1 MIAPAVPRFRIG
13 CDIGGTF
20 TDGVIMREDTGEF
33 WITKTPSTPSDP
45 SKGFARCLVLLVEEG
60 AAKPPQIVHVF
71 HGTTVATNAII
82 ERQTARTGLITND
95 GFTDVL
101 EIGRQQRAKLYD
113 LQQEKNPPLVPG
125 RWRLGV
131 KGRMDA
137 RGNELV
143 ALDRDA
149 IRAAAGHLR
158 EQGIESVAVCF
169 LNSYRNAGHEED
181 AAAIL
186 RQESPN
192 LYVSTSAE
200 ISPLFREFG
209 RVSTTVVNAAVV
221 PIVDRYLAAIE
232 RDLHSSGFVAP
243 LHIMQ
248 SNGGLIRS
256 RHARKQP
263 VNIIES
269 GPAAGVIAAAFI
281 GQLAG
286 FGNVLAFDM
295 GGTTA
300 KVGLIKDGEP
310 QIMPDYEVGAT
321 ARAGQ
326 YETGAGYPVTLPV
339 IDLVEVGAGGGSIAW
354 VDSGGAL
361 KVGPRSAGADPGPAC
376 FDLGGTK
383 PTVTDA
389 HLVLGRLNPGHLLG
403 RKMTL
408 APARAVGAIE
418 SEIVDRLDLDLHAAA
433 LGILEIANA
442 NMLRALRLVSAV
454 RGYDPRD
461 YVLVAFGGAGPLHAG
476 KLAEELDIP
485 VVVVPRSPGVTCAL
499 GLLVTDVRH
508 DYMRTCIVPTEGGD
522 LGEVR
527 DLVARLQ
534 ARARDDLAA
543 EGFAADRM
551 LLAVSADLRY
561 RGQAYELTVAA
572 PAGGVDAAW
581 AARLTERFHDFHHT
595 TYGHSS
601 PGLPVEIVS
610 VRVTASGLV
619 PKPRLHEVEPA
630 LGPAGEALTGH
641 RPVWFEAATPVERC
655 AIYDRYALKAGHRF
669 EGPAVVEEMDSTV
682 VVYPG
687 WRVEVDRFGNLI
699 MRRAQR
705 NGA

>member
-1 MIAPAVPRFRIG
+1 MSASAAPRFRIG

-45 SKGFARCLVLLVEEG
+45 SKGFANCLALLVEDS
-60 AAKPPQIVHVF
+60 AARAPHIVHVF

-131 KGRMDA
+131 KGRVDA
-137 RGNELV
+137 HGQELV
-143 ALDRDA
+143 ALDCDG
-149 IRAAAGHLR
+149 IRAAGKLLR
-158 EQGIESVAVCF
+158 QQEIESVAVCF
-169 LNSYRNAGHEED
+169 LNSYRNARHEED

-186 RQESPN
+186 RKEYPD

-232 RDLHSSGFVAP
+232 RDLHSTGVSAT

-256 RHARKQP
+256 EHARKQP

-281 GQLAG
+281 GKLAG
-286 FGNVLAFDM
+286 FDNVLAFDM

-300 KVGLIKDGEP
+300 KVGLIKDGAP

-321 ARAGQ
+321 ARTGQ

-354 VDSGGAL
+354 VDSNGAL

-376 FDLGGTK
+376 FALGGTK

-389 HLVLGRLNPGHLLG
+389 HLVLGRLNPDHMLG
-403 RKMTL
+403 RRMTL
-408 APARAVGAIE
+408 APARAKDAIE
-418 SEIVDRLDLDLHAAA
+418 SEIIDHVSLNLHEAA

-461 YVLVAFGGAGPLHAG
+461 YVVVAFGGAGPLHAG

-508 DYMRTCIVPTEGGD
+508 DYMRTCIVPTEGGE
-522 LGEVR
+522 LREVR
-527 DLVARLQ
+527 NLVARLQ
-534 ARARDDLAA
+534 ARARDELAA
-543 EGFAADRM
+543 EGFAPDRM
-551 LLAVSADLRY
+551 VLAVSADLRY

-572 PAGGVDAAW
+572 PSGIVDEAW
-581 AARLTERFHDFHHT
+581 AAELTRRFHEFHHT

-610 VRVTASGLV
+610 LRVAASGLV

-630 LGPAGEALTGH
+630 TAPAVAALTGH
-641 RPVWFEAATPVERC
+641 RPVWFAAERPVERC
-655 AIYDRYALKAGHRF
+655 PIYDRYALKAGHRF
-669 EGPAVVEEMDSTV
+669 DGPAVVEEMDSTV

-687 WRVEVDRFGNLI
+687 WGVEVDRFGNLI
-699 MRRAQR
+699 MRRTPG
-705 NGA
+705 NGP

>member
-1 MIAPAVPRFRIG
+1 MTSIAPGFRVG

-33 WITKTPSTPSDP
+33 WIAKTPSTPLDP
-45 SKGFARCLVLLVEEG
+45 SKGFARCLALLVEEG
-60 AAKPPQIVHVF
+60 NARPQEVVHTF

-82 ERQTARTGLITND
+82 ERQTAQTGLITND

-125 RWRLGV
+125 RWRMGV
-131 KGRMDA
+131 KGRMSA
-137 RGNELV
+137 RGEEIV

-149 IRAAAGHLR
+149 IRAAGRRLR
-158 EQGIESVAVCF
+158 EQGVESIAVCF
-169 LNSYRNAGHEED
+169 LNSYRNANHEEE

-186 RQESPN
+186 REEFPD
-192 LYVSTSAE
+192 LYISTSAE

-221 PIVDRYLAAIE
+221 PVVDRYLAGIE
-232 RDLHSSGFVAP
+232 RDLHRGRFPAP

-256 RHARKQP
+256 ENAKKHP
-263 VNIIES
+263 VHIIES
-269 GPAAGVIAAAFI
+269 GPAAGVIAAAFL
-281 GQLAG
+281 GKLAG
-286 FGNVLAFDM
+286 FDNVLAFDM

-300 KVGLIKDGEP
+300 KVGLVKNGEP
-310 QIMPDYEVGAT
+310 QVMPDYEVGAT
-321 ARAGQ
+321 ARTGQ

-354 VDSGGAL
+354 LDAGGAL

-376 FDLGGTK
+376 FNLGGTK

-389 HLVLGRLNPGHLLG
+389 HLALGRLNPDHFLG
-403 RKMTL
+403 SKMKL
-408 APARAVGAIE
+408 VPENAVGAITN
-418 SEIVDRLDLDLHAAA
+418 EITNHVSLSLHKVA

-454 RGYDPRD
+454 RGYDPRE
-461 YVLVAFGGAGPLHAG
+461 YVLVAFGGAGPLHAA

-485 VVVVPRSPGVTCAL
+485 AVVVPRSPGVTCAL

-508 DYMRTCIVPTEGGD
+508 DYMQTCIVPTVGD
-522 LGEVR
+522 
-527 DLVARLQ
+527 DLNEIRNLVSRLKVKAQ
-534 ARARDDLAA
+534 DDLAA
-543 EGFAADRM
+543 DGFLADRSV
-551 LLAVSADLRY
+551 LGISADLRY
-561 RGQAYELTVAA
+561 RGQAYELTVSA
-572 PAGGVDAAW
+572 PSQDIDASW
-581 AARLTERFHDFHHT
+581 AAELTRRFHEFHHT

-601 PGLPVEIVS
+601 PDLPVEIVS
-610 VRVTASGLV
+610 VRIAASGLV
-619 PKPRLHEVEPA
+619 PKPRLQEIEPA
-630 LGPAGEALTGH
+630 ATPADDAITGH
-641 RPVWFEAATPVERC
+641 RPVWFDSTSPHDKC

-669 EGPAVVEEMDSTV
+669 NGPAIVEEMDSTV

-687 WRVEVDRFGNLI
+687 WRAEVDLFGNLI
-699 MRRAQR
+699 MRRESVGEAR
-705 NGA
+705 

>member
-1 MIAPAVPRFRIG
+1 MSNGGATYRIG

-33 WITKTPSTPSDP
+33 WIAKTPSTPSDP
-45 SKGFARCLVLLVEEG
+45 SKGFGRCLGLLVEAGET
-60 AAKPPQIVHVF
+60 KPQQIVHTF

-125 RWRLGV
+125 RWRMGV
-131 KGRMDA
+131 QGRIDA
-137 RGNELV
+137 RGEEI
-143 ALDRDA
+143 AELDREA
-149 IRAAAGHLR
+149 VKKAGRNLA
-158 EQGIESVAVCF
+158 EQGIESVAVCY
-169 LNSYRNAGHEED
+169 LNSYRNSKHEDET
-181 AAAIL
+181 AKIL
-186 RQESPN
+186 REECPE

-221 PIVDRYLAAIE
+221 PIVDRYLAGIE
-232 RDLHSSGFVAP
+232 RDLVSGGFPAP

-256 RHARKQP
+256 EHAKTQP
-263 VNIIES
+263 VHIIES
-269 GPAAGVIAAAFI
+269 GPAAGVIAAAFL
-281 GQLAG
+281 GKLAG
-286 FGNVLAFDM
+286 FENVLAFDM

-300 KVGLIKDGEP
+300 KVGLIKNGEP
-310 QIMPDYEVGAT
+310 QVMPDYEVGAT
-321 ARAGQ
+321 ARTGQ

-376 FDLGGTK
+376 FGLGGTK

-389 HLVLGRLNPGHLLG
+389 HLLLGRLNPDHFLG
-403 RKMTL
+403 SKMRLEPT
-408 APARAVGAIE
+408 RAVDAIE
-418 SEIVDRLDLDLHAAA
+418 THVTSHVGLERHAAA

-454 RGYDPRD
+454 RGYDPRE
-461 YVLVAFGGAGPLHAG
+461 YVLVAFGGAGPLHAV

-485 VVVVPRSPGVTCAL
+485 AVVVPRSPGVTCAL

-508 DYMRTCIVPTEGGD
+508 DYMQTCIVATDGGD
-522 LGEVR
+522 LAPLLDVA
-527 DLVARLQ
+527 ARLQ
-534 ARARDDLAA
+534 SRARDDLAG
-543 EGFAADRM
+543 EGFAADRSILSM
-551 LLAVSADLRY
+551 SADLRY
-561 RGQAYELTVAA
+561 RGQAYELTVPA
-572 PAGGVDAAW
+572 PAGAIDNIW
-581 AARLTERFHDFHHT
+581 AADLTRRFHEFHHT

-601 PGLPVEIVS
+601 PSLPVEIVS
-610 VRVTASGLV
+610 LRVTASGLV
-619 PKPRLHEVEPA
+619 PKPKLHEIA
-630 LGPAGEALTGH
+630 AATGPADEAMTGC
-641 RPVWFEAATPVERC
+641 RTVWFEAEQPVSQC
-655 AIYDRYALKAGHRF
+655 AIYDRYALKSGHRF
-669 EGPAVVEEMDSTV
+669 EGPAIVEEMDSTV

-687 WRVEVDRFGNLI
+687 WNAEIDRYGNI
-699 MRRAQR
+699 VMRRAR
-705 NGA
+705 PGEV